1 MQENEAIQ
9 TEEEQEATEVVELDE
24 VEQDSEAEQLEAPIE
39 DVSVEETKVDQ
50 EQDELEDY
58 SKNVQKRIKTLTKKM
73 REQERAAQSAYEYAK
88 NLQAENEVLKQNT
101 SQYAENYQ
109 SEAENRLKAQR
120 AQANA
125 VLKSAYQDQDWDKV
139 TKAQDILDKIT
150 VEESKIA
157 NGRLSIE
164 PTTEYQQTP
173 LPQGL
178 QQPQQV
184 PQQAPQPDPAAED
197 WAGKNEWFGEDEA
210 MTLVAFNIHRRLVEE
225 EGFDTNDPTYYTEI
239 DKRIRAE
246 FPHKFSGGEEAEPKG
261 RIQQTVAPAGR
272 SESSGRKRQ
281 VRLTKAEVEMARRLN
296 VPLQEYA
303 KHVRR

>member
-9 TEEEQEATEVVELDE
+9 TEEQEPTEVVELEEE
-24 VEQDSEAEQLEAPIE
+24 VKESESEQSAAPIE
-39 DVSVEETKVDQ
+39 DISEQETQADA

-58 SKNVQKRIKTLTKKM
+58 SKNVQKRISTLTKKM

-88 NLQAENEVLKQNT
+88 NLQAENEALKKNT
-101 SQYAENYQ
+101 SAYAENYQ

-150 VEESKIA
+150 VEESKLA
-157 NGRLSIE
+157 NTKLSIE
-164 PTTEYQQTP
+164 PTTEYQQTQI
-173 LPQGL
+173 PQGF
-178 QQPQQV
+178 QQPQAT
-184 PQQAPQPDPAAED
+184 PNPDPAAED
-197 WAGKNEWFGEDEA
+197 WASKNEWFGEDEA

-246 FPHKFSGGEEAEPKG
+246 FPHKFNGVEEAEPKG
-261 RIQQTVAPAGR
+261 KIQQTVAPAGR

-296 VPLQEYA
+296 VPLQEYG
-303 KHVRR
+303 KHVKR

>member
-9 TEEEQEATEVVELDE
+9 TEEEQEPTEVVELDE
-24 VEQDSEAEQLEAPIE
+24 VEQDSESEQLAAPIE

-88 NLQAENEVLKQNT
+88 NLQAENQVLKQNT

-164 PTTEYQQTP
+164 PTTEYQQAP

-178 QQPQQV
+178 QQPQQT
-184 PQQAPQPDPAAED
+184 PQPDPAAED
-197 WAGKNEWFGEDEA
+197 WAGQNEWFGEDEA

-246 FPHKFSGGEEAEPKG
+246 FPHKFSGGGEAEPKG
-261 RIQQTVAPAGR
+261 KIQQTVAPAGR

-303 KHVRR
+303 KHVKR

>member
-24 VEQDSEAEQLEAPIE
+24 VEQDSESEQVAAPIE
-39 DVSVEETKVDQ
+39 DVSVEETKADQ

-58 SKNVQKRIKTLTKKM
+58 SKNVQKRISNLTKKM

-88 NLQAENEVLKQNT
+88 NLQAENDALKKNT
-101 SQYAENYQ
+101 SQYAESYQ

-157 NGRLSIE
+157 NGTLSIQ
-164 PTTEYQQTP
+164 PTTEYQEVQA
-173 LPQGL
+173 PQGL
-178 QQPQQV
+178 QQPT
-184 PQQAPQPDPAAED
+184 PTPQPDPAAED
-197 WAGKNEWFGEDEA
+197 WASQNEWFGEDEA

-246 FPHKFSGGEEAEPKG
+246 FPHKFSGGGEAETSGKM
-261 RIQQTVAPAGR
+261 QQTVAPAGR

>member
-9 TEEEQEATEVVELDE
+9 TEEQEPTEVVELEEE
-24 VEQDSEAEQLEAPIE
+24 VKESESEQSAAPIE
-39 DVSVEETKVDQ
+39 DISEEETKADA

-58 SKNVQKRIKTLTKKM
+58 SKNVQKRISTLTKKM

-88 NLQAENEVLKQNT
+88 NLQVENEALKKNT
-101 SQYAENYQ
+101 SAYAENYQ

-150 VEESKIA
+150 VEESKLA
-157 NGRLSIE
+157 NTKLSIE
-164 PTTEYQQTP
+164 PTTEYQQTQI
-173 LPQGL
+173 PQGF
-178 QQPQQV
+178 QQPQAT
-184 PQQAPQPDPAAED
+184 PDPDPAAED
-197 WAGKNEWFGEDEA
+197 WASKNEWFGEDEA

-246 FPHKFSGGEEAEPKG
+246 FPHKFNGVEGAEPKG
-261 RIQQTVAPAGR
+261 KIQQTVAPAGR

-303 KHVRR
+303 KHVKR

>member
-9 TEEEQEATEVVELDE
+9 TEEQEPTEVVELDE
-24 VEQDSEAEQLEAPIE
+24 VEQDSESEQVAAPIE
-39 DVSVEETKVDQ
+39 DVSVEETKADQ

-58 SKNVQKRIKTLTKKM
+58 SKNVQKRISNLTKKM

-88 NLQAENEVLKQNT
+88 NLQAENEALKKNT
-101 SQYAENYQ
+101 SQYAESYQ

-164 PTTEYQQTP
+164 PTTEYQEVQA
-173 LPQGL
+173 PQGL
-178 QQPQQV
+178 QQPT
-184 PQQAPQPDPAAED
+184 PTPQPDPAAED
-197 WAGKNEWFGEDEA
+197 WASKNEWFGEDEA

-246 FPHKFSGGEEAEPKG
+246 FPHKFSGGGEAESKG
-261 RIQQTVAPAGR
+261 KIQQTVAPAGR

>member
-9 TEEEQEATEVVELDE
+9 TEEQEPTEVVELDE
-24 VEQDSEAEQLEAPIE
+24 VEQDSESEQVEAPIE
-39 DVSVEETKVDQ
+39 DVSEQEAKVDA

-88 NLQAENEVLKQNT
+88 NLQAENEALKKNT

-173 LPQGL
+173 LPQEI
-178 QQPQQV
+178 QQ

-197 WAGKNEWFGEDEA
+197 WASKNEWFGEDEA

-246 FPHKFSGGEEAEPKG
+246 FPHKFSGGGEAEPKG
-261 RIQQTVAPAGR
+261 KIQQTVAPAGR